1 MAMVRS
7 RIRFNV
13 TLLALVIALFSLTDT
28 TF

>member
-1 MAMVRS
+1 MVMVRS
-7 RIRFNV
+7 GIRFNV